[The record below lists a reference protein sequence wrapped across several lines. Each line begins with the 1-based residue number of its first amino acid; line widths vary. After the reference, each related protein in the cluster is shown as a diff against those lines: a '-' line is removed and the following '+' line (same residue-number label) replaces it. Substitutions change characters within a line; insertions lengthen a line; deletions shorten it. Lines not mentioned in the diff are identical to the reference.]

1 MNWKMFRET
10 VIIMIKKKTSRQI
23 VELLK
28 TMEQG
33 IKHLDK
39 KLAEGEVREN
49 LYLFTDL
56 LEAFTTIET
65 LIYKNEEVKEET
77 AELKRA
83 FSLITESYEQENY
96 GQLRSYFIFGFKKSF
111 EAWFKK
117 VMVVY
122 ND

>member
-1 MNWKMFRET
+1 MVVYSDKNDKVWIRPEKMFRET

-39 KLAEGEVREN
+39 KLAEGKVRAN

-65 LIYKNEEVKEET
+65 LIYKNEC
-77 AELKRA
+77 
-83 FSLITESYEQENY
+83 
-96 GQLRSYFIFGFKKSF
+96 
-111 EAWFKK
+111 
-117 VMVVY
+117 
-122 ND
+122 